1 VNGRFR
7 MGRLQIE
14 LVREVVDLSGRRTG
28 RRYGL
33 YMGSGYNGVVVT
45 ENEVTDGRDGG
56 WRDVG

>member
-7 MGRLQIE
+7 VGRLQIE

-33 YMGSGYNGVVVT
+33 YMGGSYSGVVVT
-45 ENEVTDGRDGG
+45 ESEVTDGRDGG